1 MVATKTLSAV
11 VANETAPLA
20 ATPNHTAFIRVISG
34 LTVTL
39 VALLGVCSFIL
50 SFEALQH
57 FASESGALNPGHAWL
72 FPIMVDGSI
81 IVFSISALRC
91 SIIGEGTRWSMW
103 LVVISTGAS
112 ILFNIAHAP
121 GGFMPAL
128 IGATPPVL
136 LFLSFESMM
145 RQISSSL
152 GSQHLPLT
160 NLLPAFKTKA
170 SKKTGVGKA
179 LNPQTSKP
187 DDSRKVKALGLLAAG
202 VPKRQVAR
210 ETSLGLGTVRRLAA
224 ALSTDAVPV

>member
-1 MVATKTLSAV
+1 MVATKPLPAV
-11 VANETAPLA
+11 LTNEAAPVATASNP
-20 ATPNHTAFIRVISG
+20 ATFIRVISG

-39 VALLGVCSFIL
+39 VALLSVCSFVL

-57 FASESGALNPGHAWL
+57 FASESGALNHGHAWL

-91 SIIGEGTRWSMW
+91 SIMGEDTRWSMW

-136 LFLSFESMM
+136 LFLSFESFM
-145 RQISSSL
+145 RQINSSL
-152 GSQHLPLT
+152 GGQHSSLT
-160 NLLPAFKTKA
+160 ALLPSIKRKAFKKAGQANTTK
-170 SKKTGVGKA
+170 
-179 LNPQTSKP
+179 PQFHQSV
-187 DDSRKVKALGLLAAG
+187 DSRKVKASELLALG
-202 VPKRQVAR
+202 MPKRQVAR
-210 ETSLGLGTVRRLAA
+210 ESGLGLATVRKLAA
-224 ALSTDAVPV
+224 VAVAHDA